1 MRRELILTETADQQY
16 KELLTNPARKGVLKQ
31 VRKTLALL
39 ETNVRHRSLNTHEYT
54 SIRGVNGE
62 RVWEAYV
69 QHKTP
74 AAYRVFFHYGPD
86 RSDKGRRIPVITIV
100 AITPHP

>member
-1 MRRELILTETADQQY
+1 MHRELILTETADQQY
-16 KELLTNPARKGVLKQ
+16 QELLNNPVKKGVLKQ